1 MKTLIT
7 ASAALLIGLAIG
19 GGVATL
25 HAQGSKP
32 VYMVSEI
39 DVKDADKYASEY
51 AGKMRELIG
60 KHGGKLIV
68 IAGVA
73 GGGAKPI
80 TAIDGT
86 APKRFTIQTWESMD
100 ALKKWYDSA
109 ERKDLQKI
117 GEQHATIR
125 RFAAEAQ

>member
-1 MKTLIT
+1 M
-7 ASAALLIGLAIG
+7 
-19 GGVATL
+19 
-25 HAQGSKP
+25 
-32 VYMVSEI
+32 
-39 DVKDADKYASEY
+39 
-51 AGKMRELIG
+51 
-60 KHGGKLIV
+60 

-80 TAIDGT
+80 TALDGT

-109 ERKDLQKI
+109 ERKELQKI
-117 GEQHATIR
+117 GEQHAKIR